1 MKLTN
6 WVGVAA
12 LAVGLM
18 FLLASLVLDAAGFRR
33 LHAGGRWQGYGM
45 LLALSG
51 VLVSA
56 CGQAR
61 DWPVPRLREVHAV
74 MSAGVL
80 SGVALLAIGLTIQ
93 FRVRSQ
99 GGR

>member
-1 MKLTN
+1 M
-6 WVGVAA
+6 GVAA

-18 FLLASLVLDAAGFRR
+18 FLLAALVMDAAGFRR

-45 LLALSG
+45 LLASSG

-56 CGQAR
+56 FAEAR
-61 DWPVPRLREVHAV
+61 DWPVARLRVVHAV

-80 SGVALLAIGLTIQ
+80 SGVAFLAVGLVIQ